1 MNSSGSPK
9 AQRRLAAIL
18 AADVVG
24 YSGLMGEDEEGTLAR
39 IKDLRREVI
48 EPRVK
53 DHQGRV
59 FKTTGDGFLAEF
71 SSPVEAVRCALDI
84 QDALPSP
91 IAQDAVKRFQLRIGV
106 NLGDIII
113 DEDGDVFGDGVNVA
127 VRLEQLAEPGGIS
140 ISGAVYDQI
149 DGKVDQSFEDRGI
162 QQVKNIAKPIRVY
175 ALSRSVFANTV
186 GPSPASLPVPD
197 KPSIAVLP
205 FTNMSGD
212 PDQEYFADGI
222 TEEVTTA
229 LARLRGFFV
238 IARNS
243 AFTYKGKTVRV
254 EQIGRDLGV
263 RYVLEG
269 SVRRSG
275 GQVRIGVQLADAT
288 TGREVWTERY
298 ERALED
304 VFALQDEVAGRV
316 VLAVEPKLYAAE
328 GDRIQQKQPGDLDAW
343 DCVIR
348 ALPHMWQFSS
358 SGYET
363 ALNLFS
369 DALRLDPGYP
379 RALGLHAW
387 ISLWR
392 VHHGWRGSDLAS
404 VLPAALERARF
415 AASID
420 GDDAWARLALGSARM
435 LQRKHD
441 DAVEEL
447 HTALDLNPN
456 FALAN
461 ASLGL
466 TLAYGGKGAEGVAQL
481 ERAIRLSPRDPF
493 IALFAGL
500 RSFAAFVAGD
510 YASGLE
516 WGRRAVR
523 QGGDLSGPWRALA
536 LNAAMLGRVE
546 EAKDAVA
553 NALQS
558 QPDFSVA
565 WVESS
570 SPLVS
575 ATDRHRYCE
584 ILRPMGLPEVP
595 GAPASQA

>member
-1 MNSSGSPK
+1 MSSPK

-53 DHQGRV
+53 DHEGRV

-71 SSPVEAVRCALDI
+71 SSPVEAVRCALDV
-84 QDALPSP
+84 QDALRSP
-91 IAQDAVKRFQLRIGV
+91 IAQDTVKRLQLRIGV

-113 DEDGDVFGDGVNVA
+113 DEDGDIYGDGVNVA
-127 VRLEQLAEPGGIS
+127 ARLEQLAEPGGIS
-140 ISGAVYDQI
+140 VSGAVYDQI

-175 ALSRSVFANTV
+175 ALSRSVIADAD
-186 GPSPASLPVPD
+186 GPSPSPLPVPD

-275 GQVRIGVQLADAT
+275 GQIRIGVQLADAT

-328 GDRIQQKQPGDLDAW
+328 GDRIQQKRPDDLDAW

-348 ALPHMWQFSS
+348 ALPHMWQETRA
-358 SGYET
+358 GHET

-369 DALRLDPGYP
+369 DAIRLDPTYS

-387 ISLWR
+387 ISLWQA
-392 VHHGWRGSDLAS
+392 HHGWSGTDLAS

-415 AASID
+415 AARID
-420 GDDAWARLALGSARM
+420 GDDAWARLALGFAQM

-461 ASLGL
+461 ACLGL
-466 TLAYGGKGAEGVAQL
+466 TLAYGGKGAEAVAQL

-493 IALFAGL
+493 STMFAGI
-500 RSFAAFVAGD
+500 RCFAAFVAGD

-523 QGGDLSGPWRALA
+523 QSDLAGHWRGLA
-536 LNAAMLGRVE
+536 LNAAMLGLVE
-546 EAKDAVA
+546 EAKEALA
-553 NALQS
+553 NAVRLQPS
-558 QPDFSVA
+558 YSVA
-565 WVESS
+565 WVERA

-575 ATDRHRYCE
+575 SSDRVRYCE

-595 GAPASQA
+595 GSAVSHA